1 MMLWHDEKEKKFK
14 VGDIVTTIGGKFG
27 IHTYGE
33 VVEKKLVKGV
43 VGKKMMYLCKF
54 DKHSDAY
61 PEPAILWLYAYEM
74 EKSNA

>member
-1 MMLWHDEKEKKFK
+1 
-14 VGDIVTTIGGKFG
+14 
-27 IHTYGE
+27 
-33 VVEKKLVKGV
+33 VEKKLVKGV